1 MPRTRADSKSTY
13 IHEESHRAAP
23 RAREPLGYIS
33 WRCDGFGRACVAA
46 VGAERGATIG
56 ASRAGTEPVERH
68 AEQHCERARSLD
80 SKDRVIKYKDAL
92 DNTH

>member
-1 MPRTRADSKSTY
+1 MRNLIARRHGRESRLDTY
-13 IHEESHRAAP
+13 HGAA
-23 RAREPLGYIS
+23 
-33 WRCDGFGRACVAA
+33 DGFGRACVAA